1 MRFGVL
7 IGILMGFTFSAV
19 AADLSSDPE
28 GAYKEAKKN
37 WTAAQAAVT
46 EFVEKGVATDPDIVG
61 MQTAY
66 QKKKARFTEETKA
79 WTQVA
84 DADSEVAQAKAEL
97 GQKGKDRGQF
107 TQGSK
112 EWTAANNAMN
122 KAMIKWTKLRDKFK
136 PEAMAALDAEVNALQ
151 VELRGSIISYTGS
164 DQAILDLLNSYR
176 SAQAGLREARLA
188 FDKSKGLVDPLSYL
202 ASRKPPVFDPKS
214 TLPRLTR
221 YGWVMPFDLL
231 KEFADHWGYAL
242 PIDGYLSK
250 KRLLELKNPESS
262 MARTI
267 ELMKA
272 HPGQYKLAVTCDR
285 YDPPSPPQELWTRD
299 EKGNLLTGQAKS
311 MDGTLWTPGMAAIIS
326 PEAPDQYW
334 IDAGEGRAKP
344 IAEIRKLV
352 PVSIILNGGEWGMGI
367 WGGVGSVWS
376 KDPKVLAKF
385 AEYEAKGK
393 SKLDYID
400 DKLAN
405 SRKLLSEQVKKAVP
419 DRDLYV
425 YYTDGGNPHRGRY
438 GGWRAW
444 ALPYP
449 PSHGI
454 SDIPSTEY
462 YVNQFNTGFV
472 GAGDMLTFALNS
484 KGQELALGEPNSYD
498 WFWASKKDTDPVQ
511 YQGFLKCAY
520 IMGSLGGNAGTYHQ
534 PDWDTSFPPDAPPE
548 WMWQQMALGQVHALF
563 SHYEDYLRNGMLVD
577 DGKFRNFLSTDQPAY
592 ELLPKEL
599 NSARQL
605 KADLKTKNPVPVLAP
620 GRPFRVLA
628 RKHKQ
633 KDEWLVVAWTAEI
646 SDQPGI
652 HEATVT
658 IPGAGEVK
666 LQAHKGGSL
675 YLVTLKGGQPV
686 VKQLDPDEADPT
698 SSFR

>member
-1 MRFGVL
+1 
-7 IGILMGFTFSAV
+7 
-19 AADLSSDPE
+19 
-28 GAYKEAKKN
+28 
-37 WTAAQAAVT
+37 
-46 EFVEKGVATDPDIVG
+46 
-61 MQTAY
+61 
-66 QKKKARFTEETKA
+66 
-79 WTQVA
+79 
-84 DADSEVAQAKAEL
+84 
-97 GQKGKDRGQF
+97 
-107 TQGSK
+107 
-112 EWTAANNAMN
+112 
-122 KAMIKWTKLRDKFK
+122 
-136 PEAMAALDAEVNALQ
+136 
-151 VELRGSIISYTGS
+151 
-164 DQAILDLLNSYR
+164 
-176 SAQAGLREARLA
+176 
-188 FDKSKGLVDPLSYL
+188 
-202 ASRKPPVFDPKS
+202 
-214 TLPRLTR
+214 
-221 YGWVMPFDLL
+221 
-231 KEFADHWGYAL
+231 
-242 PIDGYLSK
+242 
-250 KRLLELKNPESS
+250 

-272 HPGQYKLAVTCDR
+272 HPGQYKLSVTCDR
-285 YDPPSPPQELWTRD
+285 YNPPNRPQELWCRD
-299 EKGNLLTGQAKS
+299 ENGHLLTGQAKS
-311 MDGTLWTPGMAAIIS
+311 MDGTLWTPGVAAVIS

-352 PVSIILNGGEWGMGI
+352 PISIILNGGEWGMGN
-367 WGGVGSVWS
+367 WGGVGSAWS

-449 PSHGI
+449 PSHGT
-454 SDIPSTEY
+454 SDLPSTEY
-462 YVNQFNTGFV
+462 YLNQFNTGFA
-472 GAGDMLTFALNS
+472 GEGDMLTYALNCR
-484 KGQELALGEPNSYD
+484 GQELALGEPNSYD
-498 WFWASKKDTDPVQ
+498 WFWASRQDTDPLQ
-511 YQGFLKCAY
+511 FQGFLKCAY
-520 IMGSLGGNAGTYHQ
+520 IMGTLGGNVGAYGTH
-534 PDWDTSFPPDAPPE
+534 DFVASFPPNAPPD
-548 WMWQQMALGQVHALF
+548 WMWQQIALGNVHALF
-563 SHYEDYLRNGMLVD
+563 THFEDYLRNGDLVD

-605 KADLKTKNPVPVLAP
+605 KPDLETKKAVPVLAS

-646 SDQPGI
+646 SGQPGI
-652 HEATVT
+652 HDATVT

-666 LQAHKGGSL
+666 LQARKGGSL
-675 YLVTLKGGQPV
+675 YLVTLKDGQPI

-698 SSFR
+698 SAFRK